1 MTGCCTAHR
10 PEDRRFKF
18 NGAGD
23 HQEFAGFHRVS
34 GIRYRVS
41 GIRFQVS
48 GFGFRVSAF
57 AGKTRKVRVLI
68 IKIVQKVSNTIF
80 NSF

>member
-10 PEDRRFKF
+10 PENRRFKF

-34 GIRYRVS
+34 GIRY
-41 GIRFQVS
+41 QVS
-48 GFGFRVSAF
+48 GFGFQVPAF
-57 AGKTRKVRVLI
+57 AGKTRKVSVLI
-68 IKIVQKVSNTIF
+68 IKIVQKISNTIF